1 MKFKPILGLLL
12 LTAML
17 FTGCNAQYKHLNE
30 AIRPELIE
38 NETSQSI
45 PDVGIQTV
53 IEESES
59 KTVAV
64 HYPTIGN
71 DKVDALLKEFALN
84 RVELFYQETANI
96 QVANDENW
104 PYELHID
111 YEIAYQT
118 ERHLSLVFREEKYLG
133 GAQSVS
139 ALFTYNFNL
148 DHSRQLMLRDVFKGS
163 SAYLEIISQFIYDSL
178 INQNSLGIPL
188 DESWVVEGSTP
199 LESNFKHF
207 LIGDQ
212 GVTFL
217 FEKYQLAPAFIGEP
231 SILIPYDVFTAHIE
245 LKEIFLPA
253 PSKAE
258 RILPDLTQTTIMN
271 PVEGA
276 VKKKIAI
283 TFEDGPHPFY
293 TPLILDTLSSRN
305 TLATFFILGNRAQD
319 YPDLIERIAVDGHS
333 IGNHS
338 WSHPQMTRLSF
349 DALNNQYE
357 RTQELVATITGS
369 APLIYRPPYGIY
381 NENVISILKSPAV
394 LWSIDPGDLV
404 YKDSAYI
411 TNYVIDH
418 AFDGAIILLRDTNAH
433 TTQAL
438 SAIIDEL
445 TQLGYA
451 FVTVDQLLGIT
462 EENASQNIRIFSR
475 GFESK

>member
-1 MKFKPILGLLL
+1 MKFKPLLGLLIM
-12 LTAML
+12 TTI
-17 FTGCNAQYKHLNE
+17 FISGCNAQYRHLNE
-30 AIRPELIE
+30 AIRPEVLGSELNKSTPEI
-38 NETSQSI
+38 
-45 PDVGIQTV
+45 GIQTV

-59 KTVAV
+59 KTIAV
-64 HYPTIGN
+64 HYPSIGN
-71 DKVDALLKEFALN
+71 DKIDALLKEFALN
-84 RVELFYQETANI
+84 RVELFNQETANI
-96 QVANDENW
+96 QIANDENW

-111 YEIAYQT
+111 YEIAYHT
-118 ERHLSLVFREEKYLG
+118 ERHLSLVFREEKFMG

-148 DHSRQLMLRDVFKGS
+148 EHSRQLMLRDIFKGS
-163 SAYLEIISQFIYDSL
+163 SAYLEIISQFVYDSL

-188 DESWVVEGSTP
+188 DENWVVEGSTP

-217 FEKYQLAPAFIGEP
+217 FEKYQIAPAFIGEP
-231 SILIPYDVFTAHIE
+231 SLLIPYDVFTAHIE

-253 PSKAE
+253 ATKIE
-258 RILPDLTQTTIMN
+258 RVLPDLTHTTIAM
-271 PVEGA
+271 PAEGTS
-276 VKKKIAI
+276 KKKIAI

-305 TLATFFILGNRAQD
+305 TLATFFVLGNRAQD
-319 YPDLIERIAVDGHS
+319 YPDLIERAALDGHS

-349 DALNNQYE
+349 DALSTQYQ
-357 RTQELVATITGS
+357 RTQDLVTSITGS
-369 APLIYRPPYGIY
+369 APLIYRPPYGVY
-381 NENVISILKSPAV
+381 NENVISILEAPAI
-394 LWSIDPGDLV
+394 LWSIDPGDLI

-445 TQLGYA
+445 TQLGYE
-451 FVTVDQLLGIT
+451 FVTVEQLLGIT